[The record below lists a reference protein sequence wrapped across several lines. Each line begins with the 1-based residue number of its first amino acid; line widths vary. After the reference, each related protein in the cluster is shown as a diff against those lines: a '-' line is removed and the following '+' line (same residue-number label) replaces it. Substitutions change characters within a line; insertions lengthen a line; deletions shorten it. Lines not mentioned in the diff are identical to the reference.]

1 MKPAY
6 RTLPKGWL
14 TVAES
19 ALLLGVSRVSVYKA
33 LNVGRLEYR
42 TIEGRKC
49 IEAKDLKNRFW
60 GSSQRVA
67 DRPLHGLAR
76 LRRSRSDQEN
86 GAFQKPPSG
95 KRHINTPMAGLSD
108 AELGAYCDEH
118 LGDDAMAAAIAPL
131 DDWIAGQRQEPA
143 WDRIA
148 ARLNEYL
155 GAWSAPP
162 WTAQQ
167 ANTVAMALAMAQE
180 GAGG

>member
-19 ALLLGVSRVSVYKA
+19 ALLLGVSKVALYKA

-49 IEAKDLKNRFW
+49 IERQGLEARFW

-67 DRPLHGLAR
+67 DRPLHGLA
-76 LRRSRSDQEN
+76 S
-86 GAFQKPPSG
+86 
-95 KRHINTPMAGLSD
+95 PMAELSD
-108 AELGAYCDEH
+108 ADLGAYCDEH
-118 LGDDAMAAAIAPL
+118 LGEAALAAAMAPI
-131 DDWIAGQRQEPA
+131 DDWIASRQQAPA

-148 ARLNEYL
+148 ARLNAYL
-155 GAWSAPP
+155 GPDWPAPP
-162 WTAQQ
+162 WSGEQTA
-167 ANTVAMALAMAQE
+167 TVALCLAMAQE
-180 GAGG
+180 GAGD

>member
-19 ALLLGVSRVSVYKA
+19 ALLLGISKVSVYKA
-33 LNVGRLEYR
+33 LNVGRLEFR

-49 IEAKDLKNRFW
+49 IEAKDLKTRFL

-67 DRPLHGLAR
+67 DRPLHGLA
-76 LRRSRSDQEN
+76 S
-86 GAFQKPPSG
+86 
-95 KRHINTPMAGLSD
+95 PMAELSD
-108 AELGAYCDEH
+108 AQLALYCDEH
-118 LGDDAMAAAIAPL
+118 LGDDALGAAIAPINE
-131 DDWIAGQRQEPA
+131 WIASQEAPA
-143 WDRIA
+143 WDQIA
-148 ARLNEYL
+148 DRMNAYL

-162 WTAQQ
+162 WDGEQ

-180 GAGG
+180 AAGG